1 MRATEVLL
9 SISLNK
15 CPYPIEPFECEPH
28 SMNWKPFHFIAT
40 NNIFSQ
46 SLVIGPSCCPILS
59 IFLINDLS
67 CDPELLIK
75 SVKHCE
81 FSASSGAI
89 EIEGSAGKLLIH
101 PNILITA

>member
-1 MRATEVLL
+1 MVLL

-15 CPYPIEPFECEPH
+15 CPYPVGPFECEPH

-40 NNIFSQ
+40 NNVFSQ
-46 SLVIGPSCCPILS
+46 SLVIGPSCCLILS
-59 IFLINDLS
+59 IFLINDHS
-67 CDPELLIK
+67 CDSELLIK

-89 EIEGSAGKLLIH
+89 EIEGFAGKLLIGQ
-101 PNILITA
+101 NILIAA

>member
-1 MRATEVLL
+1 MEVLL

-15 CPYPIEPFECEPH
+15 CPYPVGPFECEPH
-28 SMNWKPFHFIAT
+28 SMNWKPFYSIAT

-46 SLVIGPSCCPILS
+46 SLGIGPSCRPILS
-59 IFLINDLS
+59 IFLVNDLS

-81 FSASSGAI
+81 FSASSGAV
-89 EIEGSAGKLLIH
+89 EIEGSAGKLLIRQ
-101 PNILITA
+101 NTLIAA

>member
-1 MRATEVLL
+1 MVLL

-15 CPYPIEPFECEPH
+15 CPYPVGPFECEPH

-40 NNIFSQ
+40 NNVFSQ
-46 SLVIGPSCCPILS
+46 SLVIGPSCCLILF

-67 CDPELLIK
+67 CDSELLIK

-89 EIEGSAGKLLIH
+89 EIEGFAGKLLIRQ
-101 PNILITA
+101 NILIAA